1 MATDSAHKKLARLQG
16 ILRDMQ
22 SVLIAYSGG
31 VDSTFLLKVASDTL
45 GDTMPPCGD
54 TMPPCGDTM
63 PPCGDTMPHSV
74 PRSACVLAV
83 TAVSPTYPHEE
94 HDLACAMARSL
105 GVRHISILTNELADP
120 TFSANPPD
128 RCYHC
133 KKELFRKLREIARRE
148 GMRFTAD
155 AGNADD
161 LSDYRPG
168 RKAAIEAEIRSPL
181 IEAGLAKKEIRLLS
195 KEMGLE
201 TWDKPSAA
209 CLASRLPYG
218 EPITPEKLQRVDAA
232 EKLLRELL
240 GDTMQHSVP
249 IQVRVRSHGELARIE
264 VESLPA
270 DGGQALQQLA
280 SPQMRVKV
288 TSELKKLGFT
298 YVTLD
303 LLGYR
308 TGSLNESLPRR
319 ARSHDT

>member
-31 VDSTFLLKVASDTL
+31 VDSTFLLKVAADTL
-45 GDTMPPCGD
+45 GDTMPR
-54 TMPPCGDTM
+54 
-63 PPCGDTMPHSV
+63 SV
-74 PRSACVLAV
+74 PTCVLAV

-155 AGNADD
+155 ASNADD

-168 RKAAIEAEIRSPL
+168 RKAAIEAQIRSPL

-218 EPITPEKLQRVDAA
+218 EPITPEKLQRVGAA

-249 IQVRVRSHGELARIE
+249 IQVRVRSHENVARIE
-264 VESLPA
+264 VESE
-270 DGGQALQQLA
+270 ALQQLA
-280 SPQMRVKV
+280 SPEMRVKV

-308 TGSLNESLPRR
+308 TGSLNESLPPPRR
-319 ARSHDT
+319 RG